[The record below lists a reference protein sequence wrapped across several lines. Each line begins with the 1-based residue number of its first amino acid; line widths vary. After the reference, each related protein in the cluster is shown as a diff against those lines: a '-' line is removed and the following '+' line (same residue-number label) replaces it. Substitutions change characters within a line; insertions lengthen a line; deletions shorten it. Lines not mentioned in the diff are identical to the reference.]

1 MSGFFEGRQLL
12 IASMHQKEQV
22 LQPLLESSL
31 KVTVS
36 VAHGLNTD
44 LLGTFSGEVARIADP
59 LTTTRKKC
67 ELALELT
74 GCDLALA
81 SEGSFGAHPS
91 AFFLPANEEWLLFL
105 DRKHQLEIHARHL
118 SLETNFSGQE
128 FHTLE
133 ELEAFA
139 SKVGFPS
146 HGLLLR
152 RRKVNP
158 EGILKGI
165 TDPDQL
171 RNAAKDLLET
181 QGSGYVETDM
191 RAMFNPS
198 RMQVIGETAQLLIQK
213 LNSCCPSCQLPGFAV
228 TAAEPGLP
236 CSLCGTPSSAALAH
250 LLLCSHCQ
258 HQEKVEF
265 PHGKKQRIPSIV
277 RFAILEISLFFKAIT
292 PFF

>member
-1 MSGFFEGRQLL
+1 MPGFFEGRQLV

-22 LQPLLESSL
+22 LRPLLEASL

-36 VAHGLNTD
+36 VAKGLNTD
-44 LLGTFSGEVARIADP
+44 LLGTFSGEVTRIADP
-59 LTTTRKKC
+59 LTTARKKC
-67 ELALELT
+67 ELALDLT
-74 GCDLALA
+74 GGDLVLA

-91 AFFLPANEEWLLFL
+91 AFFLPANEEWLLL
-105 DRKHQLEIHARHL
+105 IDRKHQLEIHARHL

-128 FHTLE
+128 FHNLE
-133 ELEAFA
+133 ELDAFA

-146 HGLLLR
+146 HGLILKR
-152 RRKVNP
+152 SKDNP

-171 RNAAKDLLET
+171 RTAALQLLET
-181 QGSGYVETDM
+181 QGAGFVETDM

-198 RMQVIGETAQLLIQK
+198 RMKVIQETAQLLIQK
-213 LNSCCPSCQLPGFAV
+213 LNSLCPSCQLPGFAV

-250 LLLCSHCQ
+250 LLICSHCQ
-258 HQEKVEF
+258 HEEKVLF
-265 PHGKKQRIPSIV
+265 PHGKKTEDPQYCQVCNP
-277 RFAILEISLFFKAIT
+277 
-292 PFF
+292 

>member
-1 MSGFFEGRQLL
+1 MAGFFEGRQLV

-22 LQPLLESSL
+22 LKPLLEAGL

-36 VAHGLNTD
+36 VAIGLNTD

-59 LTTTRKKC
+59 LTTARKKC
-67 ELALELT
+67 ELAMQLT
-74 GCDLALA
+74 GCDLAIA

-91 AFFLPANEEWLLFL
+91 AFFLPANEEWLLL
-105 DRKHQLEIHARHL
+105 IDRKHQLEIHARHL
-118 SLETNFSGQE
+118 STATNFAGQA
-128 FHTLE
+128 FSSLE
-133 ELEAFA
+133 ELESFT

-146 HGLLLR
+146 HGLILR
-152 RRKVNP
+152 RSKDEL
-158 EGILKGI
+158 EGLLKGI

-171 RNAAKDLLET
+171 RTAAIQLLET
-181 QGSGYVETDM
+181 QGAGYIETDM

-213 LNSCCPSCQLPGFAV
+213 LNSLCPSCQLPGFAV

-250 LLLCSHCQ
+250 LLVCSHCQ
-258 HQEKVEF
+258 HQEKVLF
-265 PHGKKQRIPSIV
+265 PHGKQTEDPQYCQV
-277 RFAILEISLFFKAIT
+277 CN
-292 PFF
+292 P